1 MNNLEIPPKVRL
13 YLYLV
18 FAVIGLGL
26 GAAAVGFSTADVS
39 QPTWLKVAQAVLNF
53 VAAGFGYTAATHVN
67 QPTPY
72 GVPAGENGAVSVLG
86 VIGIVLII
94 VALLGLLGVV
104 SLSLTVCVILAII
117 GLLLLVLDWR
127 GTLRR

>member
-67 QPTPY
+67 ADGPVY
-72 GVPAGENGAVSVLG
+72 AGEGGAVSVLG

>member
-26 GAAAVGFSTADVS
+26 GAAAVGFSTADQT

-67 QPTPY
+67 ADGPAY
-72 GVPAGENGAVSVLG
+72 VPAGEAGAVSILG

-104 SLSLTVCVILAII
+104 SLSLTVCLILAII

>member
-1 MNNLEIPPKVRL
+1 MKEVAIPAKVRL

-18 FAVIGLGL
+18 FAVVGLGL
-26 GAAAVGFSTADVS
+26 GATAVGFSTAEHS

-67 QPTPY
+67 KPVGY
-72 GVPAGENGAVSVLG
+72 DVPVGEGGSISVLG
-86 VIGIVLII
+86 VVGLLLIGL
-94 VALLGLLGVV
+94 ALLGLLGVV
-104 SLSLTVCVILAII
+104 SLSVTVCIILAII

-127 GTLRR
+127 GALRR